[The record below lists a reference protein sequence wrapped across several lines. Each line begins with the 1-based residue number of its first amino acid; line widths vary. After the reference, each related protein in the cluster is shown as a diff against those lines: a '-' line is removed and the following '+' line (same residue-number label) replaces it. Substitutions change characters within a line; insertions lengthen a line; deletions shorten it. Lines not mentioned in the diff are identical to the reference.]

1 MRKLFVSCLILLSL
15 LSIIPCAE
23 LTMAN
28 LIGSYGTKPK
38 YAVLAIDSPTVIVD
52 QPWWRTTGINQPTE
66 FTAHGKGGTPPYTYQ
81 WYITYLDTALP
92 PERWFTVAVPNSNIS
107 TFKFVESTLGRYGI
121 SLRITDSNGESEYQS
136 FQPMGIVVT
145 VQSSPVA
152 QPTTSP
158 SPSLPPKNSPSPSV
172 PEFSWLTILPI
183 LLTIPIALSIVRKRL
198 QRNV

>member
-1 MRKLFVSCLILLSL
+1 MRKLFVFCLILLSL
-15 LSIIPCAE
+15 LTIIPCAE

-38 YAVLAIDSPTVIVD
+38 FTVLAINNPTVIVE
-52 QPWWRTTGINQPTE
+52 QPWWRTTGISQPTE
-66 FTAHGKGGTPPYTYQ
+66 FTARAEGGTPPYTYQ
-81 WYITYLDTALP
+81 WYITYLDPALP
-92 PERWFTVAVPNSNIS
+92 PERWLAVAVPNSNTS

-152 QPTTSP
+152 SP
-158 SPSLPPKNSPSPSV
+158 SPSLPPTNSPTPSV
-172 PEFSWLTILPI
+172 PEFSWLTILPF
-183 LLTIPIALSIVRKRL
+183 LLAIPIVLVIVRKRL
-198 QRNV
+198 QRND

>member
-1 MRKLFVSCLILLSL
+1 MGKTGKSLFLFLTLIIALSCLTN
-15 LSIIPCAE
+15 E
-23 LTMAN
+23 
-28 LIGSYGTKPK
+28 
-38 YAVLAIDSPTVIVD
+38 VLAIDSLIVIVD

-66 FTAHGKGGTPPYTYQ
+66 FTGHTEGGTPPYTYQ
-81 WYITYLDTALP
+81 WYVTYLDPNIP
-92 PERWFTVAVPNSNIS
+92 PENWSAVAVPNSNTS

-152 QPTTSP
+152 QPSTSTSP
-158 SPSLPPKNSPSPSV
+158 IPSV

-183 LLTIPIALSIVRKRL
+183 LLAIPIALAIIRKKL
-198 QRNV
+198 QGNVGHRKTS